1 MPTECSQEAILNF
14 LREHGDRVKNSDLVE
29 HFKDVFPPEPE
40 PRAAVREAFK
50 SYVDKVAFVKTED
63 GVKYVCLKRRF
74 RADPETAPAFC
85 SQVSADDTLPPPT
98 PGSCY
103 GNDSQLRVPHT
114 SPTRNSE
121 EDERERHEFACAVE
135 GRGSVGMGNRG
146 SVRRERS
153 RRSPAI
159 PEITVVGASPL
170 PSDATQ
176 FSLPGPAA
184 TSARASAAGL
194 APRERQA
201 ETEPRNRIELPS
213 IVRIPADSDDD
224 EQVDSNSDGST
235 TPSGSRKHFIQ
246 LMMNTSP
253 QVRRSMVFRNSVYLP
268 SRSDSDS
275 ASLLDD
281 DRTSVTLD
289 PLEHEWMMCSSDGE
303 WSNLYRLLATEPG
316 LLLRKDFVTGFNCLH
331 WAAKHGRTELI
342 ALIIN
347 FAKQSNIPI
356 DVDARSSCG
365 YTPLHLA
372 AMQNHL
378 DVVKLLVGAY
388 NADVEVRDYSGRKAC
403 QYLTGSV
410 SMDIRDIVGE
420 EARCEEVQQKPGNK
434 WRFSKVLQSNLKPP
448 SLHVPSECDTA
459 DGSASSREKPLRRKS
474 SFSMMKPKLERLQ
487 VRTSQIVHST
497 SFRDADETERPRR
510 GSFRLRAKSHFF
522 GS

>member
-29 HFKDVFPPEPE
+29 HFRDVFPAEPE
-40 PRAAVREAFK
+40 RRAAVREAFK
-50 SYVDKVAFVKTED
+50 SYVDQVAFVKAES
-63 GVKYVCLKRRF
+63 GVKFVCLKRRF
-74 RADPETAPAFC
+74 RGAPETAPASC
-85 SQVSADDTLPPPT
+85 AQVSAGDAQPPT
-98 PGSCY
+98 APGSGY
-103 GNDSQLRVPHT
+103 GNDSPARVPHT
-114 SPTRNSE
+114 ESAPNRE
-121 EDERERHEFACAVE
+121 EDKRHELVCAVE
-135 GRGSVGMGNRG
+135 ARGSQGMGNRA

-153 RRSPAI
+153 GRSPGI
-159 PEITVVGASPL
+159 PEITVIGASPL

-176 FSLPGPAA
+176 FSLPGPAT
-184 TSARASAAGL
+184 TSTTG
-194 APRERQA
+194 PRDRQA
-201 ETEPRNRIELPS
+201 ETEPRNRRALTLLPS
-213 IVRIPADSDDD
+213 IVRTPADSEEDE
-224 EQVDSNSDGST
+224 EQVDSNSDGCT
-235 TPSGSRKHFIQ
+235 TPSGSRKHFIE

-281 DRTSVTLD
+281 DRASVTLD

-347 FAKQSNIPI
+347 FAKQNNVPI

-410 SMDIRDIVGE
+410 SMDIREIVGG
-420 EARCEEVQQKPGNK
+420 EAHCEEVQQKPGNK

-448 SLHVPSECDTA
+448 SLHVQSECDAVDAGAT
-459 DGSASSREKPLRRKS
+459 SREKPLRRKS
-474 SFSMMKPKLERLQ
+474 SFSMMKPKLERLR

-497 SFRDADETERPRR
+497 SFRDSDEMERPRR